1 MREGSASPQ
10 TRARAEPSIEG
21 PMSGADPMPLS
32 EYETIVVKYVDGVAV
47 VTFVDSV
54 AMFEADKVQA
64 VGKEL
69 IDLAECRK
77 EPRILL
83 NLANAHFMSSAMLAH
98 LVKLHRKLQAVKGRV
113 RLCGLRPVIMDA
125 FKVSQFDR
133 IFEIFPDE
141 AAALKKF

>member
-1 MREGSASPQ
+1 
-10 TRARAEPSIEG
+10 
-21 PMSGADPMPLS
+21 MSGADPMPLS
-32 EYETIVVKYVDGVAV
+32 EYQTIVVKYVDGVAIV
-47 VTFVDSV
+47 NFLESIS
-54 AMFEADKVQA
+54 MFEGDKVEA

-69 IDLAECRK
+69 IDLAESRK

-83 NLANAHFMSSAMLAH
+83 NLCNAHFMSSAMLAH
-98 LVKLHRKLQAVKGRV
+98 LVKLLRKVQAAKGRV

>member
-1 MREGSASPQ
+1 
-10 TRARAEPSIEG
+10 
-21 PMSGADPMPLS
+21 MPLA
-32 EYETIVVKYVDGVAV
+32 EYQTIVVKYVDGVAV
-47 VTFVDSV
+47 VNFLETVS
-54 AMFEADKVQA
+54 MFEGDKVEA

-69 IDLAECRK
+69 VDLAESRK

-98 LVKLHRKLQAVKGRV
+98 LVKLHRKVQAAKGRI

-125 FKVSQFDR
+125 FKVSHFDR

-141 AAALKKF
+141 TTALKKF

>member
-1 MREGSASPQ
+1 
-10 TRARAEPSIEG
+10 
-21 PMSGADPMPLS
+21 MSGADPMPLS
-32 EYETIVVKYVDGVAV
+32 EYVTIVVKYVDGVAV

-54 AMFEADKVQA
+54 AMFEVDKVQA

-69 IDLAECRK
+69 MDLAESRK

-83 NLANAHFMSSAMLAH
+83 NCANAHFMSSAMLAH
-98 LVKLHRKLQAVKGRV
+98 LVKLHRKLQGVKGRV
-113 RLCGLRPVIMDA
+113 RLCGLRPVIIDA

-141 AAALKKF
+141 ATALKKF

>member
-1 MREGSASPQ
+1 
-10 TRARAEPSIEG
+10 
-21 PMSGADPMPLS
+21 MPLS
-32 EYETIVVKYVDGVAV
+32 EYATIVVKFVDGVAV

-54 AMFEADKVQA
+54 AMFEGDKVEA

-69 IDLAECRK
+69 ADLAESRK

-83 NLANAHFMSSAMLAH
+83 NLCNAHFMSSAMLAH
-98 LVKLHRKLQAVKGRV
+98 LVKLHRKAQAAKGRV

-125 FKVSQFDR
+125 FKVSHFDR

-141 AAALKKF
+141 VSALKKF

>member
-1 MREGSASPQ
+1 
-10 TRARAEPSIEG
+10 
-21 PMSGADPMPLS
+21 MPLS
-32 EYETIVVKYVDGVAV
+32 EYENIVVKYVDGVAV
-47 VTFVDSV
+47 VTFLDTVS
-54 AMFEADKVQA
+54 MFEADRVDA

-69 IDLAECRK
+69 VDLAESRK

-98 LVKLHRKLQAVKGRV
+98 LVKLHRKVQAAKGRV
-113 RLCGLRPVIMDA
+113 RLCGLRPVILDA

-141 AAALKKF
+141 VSALKKF